1 VNKSYEEHLEELYEY
16 YRPGMVDITA
26 DQILTRVKTKP
37 DVELTF
43 DENIQLINDIVEELK
58 TIYNGKYNILVENKI
73 NNLVNYMLNN
83 MEFEIGV
90 LLLKMVQE
98 YIPIASYKLRI
109 VRNEELEIYFKY
121 LI

>member
-1 VNKSYEEHLEELYEY
+1 MNKSYEEHLEELYEY